1 MAAWTAANISELVLM
16 SSNHSRSSSDL
27 APPLVNRRDLRHDV
41 DAGGQP
47 AFHQT
52 APDFAGFFV
61 TAYCAKYD
69 LFASHIKSAVGRRWE
84 FVKDPASKG
93 RSMLTQIKF
102 GTSGWRAVMAEEF
115 TFANV
120 RRAVEGIARYVVL
133 QKPQGARVIVGRD
146 PRFLGETFCSMAA
159 EILAAHGIT
168 PLVVAEP
175 APTPAFA
182 YAVIQS
188 KADGVINFTASHNPP
203 EYNGIK
209 FSTPDGC
216 PALPEVTKKIEA
228 EIVAGDNPPSTM
240 EAASADKGTLDPK
253 PMYLKRLGEIIDLEA
268 IRKAGVRVAFDP
280 MWGAARG
287 YSDELLRSAGADV
300 ATVHDYRD
308 VLFGG
313 HAPEPDDH
321 LLEDLR
327 IKMRETGAQIGIATD
342 GDADRFGIVDGDG
355 TFLQPNYVIALL
367 FDYLVESRGWK
378 NGVAKSV
385 ATTNLINALAEK
397 HGVELYETPVGFKYI
412 GELIMQ
418 DKIAIGGEESA
429 GLSIRHHVP
438 EKDGLLAGL
447 LCCEAVAKRG
457 KPLGEQLKA
466 ISNQVGSYYP
476 QRENF
481 RLTPEVKGKFTEKLR
496 VDPKEFVGHSVSQV
510 VRTDGLKLL
519 FDDGSWVCYRLSG
532 TEPVVRVYTEARS
545 ERGSEKLSTAAK
557 NWIFE

>member
-1 MAAWTAANISELVLM
+1 
-16 SSNHSRSSSDL
+16 
-27 APPLVNRRDLRHDV
+27 
-41 DAGGQP
+41 
-47 AFHQT
+47 
-52 APDFAGFFV
+52 
-61 TAYCAKYD
+61 
-69 LFASHIKSAVGRRWE
+69 
-84 FVKDPASKG
+84 
-93 RSMLTQIKF
+93 MLTQIKF

-120 RRAVEGIARYVVL
+120 RRAVGGIAGYVAG
-133 QKPQGARVIVGRD
+133 QKKQGARVIVGRD
-146 PRFLGETFCSMAA
+146 PRFLGETFCAIAA
-159 EILAAHGIT
+159 EILQAHGIA
-168 PLVVAEP
+168 PVVVAEP

-182 YAVIQS
+182 YAVVQT

-203 EYNGIK
+203 QYNGIK

-228 EIVAGDNPPSTM
+228 EIEAGDAAN
-240 EAASADKGTLDPK
+240 AASGAKSHGNGSARESLDVK
-253 PMYLKRLGEIIDLEA
+253 PAYLKRLGEIVDLEV
-268 IRKAGVRVAFDP
+268 IRKANLQVCFDP
-280 MWGAARG
+280 MWGSARG
-287 YSDELLRSAGADV
+287 YSDELLREAGVRV

-327 IKMRETGAQIGIATD
+327 EKMRATGAQIGIATD
-342 GDADRFGIVDGDG
+342 GDADRFGIVDADG

-385 ATTNLINALAEK
+385 ATTNLINAIAIARN
-397 HGVELYETPVGFKYI
+397 VELYETPVGFKYI

-438 EKDGLLAGL
+438 EKDGVLAGL
-447 LCCEAVAKRG
+447 LCCEMVARRG
-457 KPLGEQLKA
+457 KSLGEQLKA
-466 ISNQVGSYYP
+466 LCNQVGSYYP

-481 RLTPEVKGKFTEKLR
+481 RLTPEVKDKFTEKLR
-496 VDPKEFVGHSVSQV
+496 SDPREFCGRTVSEV
-510 VRTDGLKLL
+510 VRTDGLKLV
-519 FDDGSWVCYRLSG
+519 FEDGSWVCYRLSG
-532 TEPVVRVYTEARS
+532 TEPVVRVYSEARS
-545 ERGSEKLSTAAK
+545 ERGLEKLSTAAK
-557 NWIFE
+557 KWIFE

>member
-1 MAAWTAANISELVLM
+1 M
-16 SSNHSRSSSDL
+16 
-27 APPLVNRRDLRHDV
+27 
-41 DAGGQP
+41 
-47 AFHQT
+47 
-52 APDFAGFFV
+52 
-61 TAYCAKYD
+61 
-69 LFASHIKSAVGRRWE
+69 
-84 FVKDPASKG
+84 
-93 RSMLTQIKF
+93 QIKF

-120 RRAVEGIARYVVL
+120 RRAVTGIARYVSS
-133 QKPQGARVIVGRD
+133 QKRQGARIIVGRD

-159 EILAAHGIT
+159 EILSAHGIT
-168 PLVVAEP
+168 PVVVAEP

-182 YAVIQS
+182 YAVANVN
-188 KADGVINFTASHNPP
+188 ADGVINFTASHNPP

-216 PALPEVTKKIEA
+216 PALPDVTKKIEV
-228 EIVAGDNPPSTM
+228 EIQAADADPSPATR
-240 EAASADKGTLDPK
+240 DKGTRVPESLDVK
-253 PMYLKRLGEIIDLEA
+253 SAYLKRLGEIVDLEV
-268 IRKAGVRVAFDP
+268 IRKANLQICFDP

-287 YSDELLRSAGADV
+287 YSDGFLRDAGVKV

-327 IKMRETGAQIGIATD
+327 VKMRETSAQIGIATD
-342 GDADRFGIVDGDG
+342 GDADRFGIVDSDG

-367 FDYLVESRGWK
+367 FDYLVETRGWT

-385 ATTNLINALAEK
+385 ATTNLINAVAK
-397 HGVELYETPVGFKYI
+397 ARGVELHETPVGFKYI

-438 EKDGLLAGL
+438 EKDGVLAGL
-447 LCCEAVAKRG
+447 LCCEMVARRG
-457 KPLGEQLKA
+457 KSLGEQLRA
-466 ISNQVGSYYP
+466 LSNQVGSYFP
-476 QRENF
+476 TRENF
-481 RLTPEVKGKFTEKLR
+481 RLTPEVKAKFTEKLKS
-496 VDPKEFVGHSVSQV
+496 DPREFCGHSVSEV
-510 VRTDGLKLL
+510 VRTDGLKLI

-532 TEPVVRVYTEARS
+532 TEPVVRVYSEARS
-545 ERGSEKLSTAAK
+545 ERGLEKLSAAAK
-557 NWIFE
+557 QWIFD